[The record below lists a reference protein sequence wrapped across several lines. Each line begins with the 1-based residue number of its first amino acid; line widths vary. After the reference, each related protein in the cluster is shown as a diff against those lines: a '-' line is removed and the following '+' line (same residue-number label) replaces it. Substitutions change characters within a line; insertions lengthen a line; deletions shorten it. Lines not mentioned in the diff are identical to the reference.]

1 MFIASKVS
9 VWGQV
14 AKLYRDAS
22 LGNAINIVV
31 SHIVVLSEDQ
41 VSRQQMAMKKINI
54 LIIAFVV
61 LFARSINS
69 RNKKLGY

>member
-1 MFIASKVS
+1 
-9 VWGQV
+9 
-14 AKLYRDAS
+14 LYRDAS